1 MLIKEG
7 NCVVVNSIHY
17 LYLYMDNANQ
27 PLQTDDLG
35 LIEGVVRQ
43 ENGASDGFV
52 RRYGDL
58 IYSTCSSIFDET
70 MSRNERDHRIQ
81 ADFAL
86 TRTVPGI
93 A

>member
-58 IYSTCSSIFDET
+58 IYSTCSSIFDEDDVEK
-70 MSRNERDHRIQ
+70 R
-81 ADFAL
+81 
-86 TRTVPGI
+86 TRPWDPGRFYTH
-93 A
+93 